1 MRQVTVA
8 VLCVLLW
15 MVSPWPSYAEEL
27 VSREAGLDVTFVSD
41 CSGSMRTN
49 DSKGIGRE
57 MVEAFVDTVYP
68 GDIRIG
74 YVAYNDTIVTSTAPV
89 PISEQAQR
97 QKLKELIGTVPYTGD
112 TDIGLGLS
120 HAYQLMPAEE
130 GRKRVI
136 VLISDG
142 ESDLG
147 KHSERTLEQSNKDLN
162 SCVEDCKANGIPV
175 YTIAFGSYEGSK
187 RVLEQIATDT
197 GAKSF
202 TAQSPEALIEVLYG
216 LFSHNLPYQIQ
227 QFSSGIYAGGKQEI
241 RCVFDELYLDEMDVL
256 MISSGAIG
264 DTAIMYGENQI
275 PMTSLSHYAVG
286 KIEGSQIDNSI
297 KELTV
302 NTSTAEGQSLKIFVI
317 GYRKLVPVWNIDTS
331 APKNQDLQYQVYF
344 KDRNGKQ
351 IRDEAFYRKFQWE
364 LLCTN
369 PANSADYIQMPSADV
384 SDGVIQGTVRIS
396 HSGEYSLTATLT
408 DSLGSYPFNAGL
420 SVNNVPP
427 SGSLPEIRCNV
438 LSQPLAYDLNQHFRD
453 ADGDALQFSLNQEGR
468 VNAETELAGNLLTI
482 RPEHSGTQAITLF
495 VSDGEDTLAYPVNI
509 SVIPLWRAY
518 WWVIV
523 IICAV
528 LAVILWKLYYKP
540 KPELEV
546 IAEKKKQNRFAGK
559 LDAYFTVLPEGSEE
573 IPPLTFPMHKLKESR
588 VSLGELLREYPEASD
603 GLELDQVFLIADGER
618 RMVLYHSSKATIML
632 GSSIACRQLQYSV
645 SFGDVVYI
653 TSRDG
658 CYELE
663 LHYIA
668 MIQ

>member
-1 MRQVTVA
+1 MRHIAVTI
-8 VLCVLLW
+8 LCILLA
-15 MVSPWPSYAEEL
+15 MAFPWPSYAKEI

-49 DSKGIGRE
+49 DPKGIGRE

-68 GDIRIG
+68 GDIRVG
-74 YVAYNDTIVTSTAPV
+74 YVAYNDNIVTSTAPI
-89 PISEQAQR
+89 PISEQEQR
-97 QKLKELIGTVPYTGD
+97 QKLKELIGAVPYSGD

-120 HAYQLMPAEE
+120 HAYQLMLDEE

-147 KHSERTLEQSNKDLN
+147 KNSERTLEQSNKDLN
-162 SCVEDCKANGIPV
+162 NCVESCKAEGIPV

-187 RVLEQIATDT
+187 RILEQIAADT

-216 LFSHNLPYQIQ
+216 LFSHNLSYQIQ
-227 QFSSGIYAGGKQEI
+227 QFSSGKYAGGKQEI
-241 RCVFDELYLDEMDVL
+241 RCVFDEPYLDEMDVL
-256 MISSGAIG
+256 MISSGVIG

-286 KIEGSQIDNSI
+286 KIDGGKIDNAI

-344 KDRNGKQ
+344 KDRNGMI
-351 IRDEAFYRKFQWE
+351 IRDESFYRKFQWK

-369 PANSADYIQMPSADV
+369 PADSVDNIQMSPTDV
-384 SDGVIQGTVRIS
+384 SDGVIQGTVRIN

-408 DSLGSYPFNAGL
+408 DSMGSYPFNTGL

-438 LSQPLAYDLNQHFRD
+438 LSQSLRYDLNRYFRD
-453 ADGDALQFSLNQEGR
+453 ADGDALQFSIAQEGSM
-468 VNAETELAGNLLTI
+468 NAETELAENLLTI
-482 RPEHSGTQAITLF
+482 RPEHSGTQAVTLF
-495 VSDGEDTLAYPVNI
+495 VSDGEDTFAYPVNI
-509 SVIPLWRAY
+509 TVVPLWREY

-523 IICAV
+523 MVCAV
-528 LAVILWKLYYKP
+528 LAVILWKLFYKP

-588 VSLGELLREYPEASD
+588 VSLGDLMREYPEASD
-603 GLELDQVFLIADGER
+603 GLELDQVFLIADEER
-618 RMVLYHSSKATIML
+618 RVVLYHSSKATIML
-632 GSSIACRQLQYSV
+632 GSSIACRQLQYSL

-653 TSRDG
+653 TSQDG